1 MFKLW
6 RFVLLVLAVMSFG
19 LGFALRVSAEP
30 KNHVSKN
37 QAQVLVMTM
46 DQGIVKILWSNF
58 DLNTKVHSRKP
69 NGILI
74 TVDEESKVIPAV
86 KDGIAVLKT
95 DPGIHS
101 VSMRAVYLEMESIP
115 KIVYM
120 GSVQAQG
127 QFEVMPYLKQVWRK
141 LWDTVT

>member
-6 RFVLLVLAVMSFG
+6 RFVVLVLSVLSFG
-19 LGFALRVSAEP
+19 LSFAFKVGAEP
-30 KNHVSKN
+30 KNHTSK
-37 QAQVLVMTM
+37 AETQVVVVTM

-58 DLNTKVHSRKP
+58 DLNSKVHNHRP

-74 TVDEESKVIPAV
+74 TVDEESKVIPAIR
-86 KDGIAVLKT
+86 DGMAVLRT

-120 GSVQAQG
+120 GPLQASG
-127 QFEVMPYLKQVWRK
+127 QFEVAPFLKQVWRK